1 MFPSNGITRFF
12 IGRLERFLKNP
23 LASVFYLLS
32 SLNTAH
38 PAGPIAHQELCHIL
52 AYYRSEYIRLRT
64 DLISGLPPESVSE
77 VHSKLNTRLY
87 VYCLLY
93 IVEICLMKVGNSDA
107 EYLLEHLD
115 QHFLA
120 MMKEDRDSSIS
131 SFVYMILIGILT
143 VENGLHPFITN
154 QDSCEVESK
163 HLLIG
168 LGTNSILV

>member
-1 MFPSNGITRFF
+1 
-12 IGRLERFLKNP
+12 
-23 LASVFYLLS
+23 
-32 SLNTAH
+32 
-38 PAGPIAHQELCHIL
+38 
-52 AYYRSEYIRLRT
+52 
-64 DLISGLPPESVSE
+64 
-77 VHSKLNTRLY
+77 
-87 VYCLLY
+87 
-93 IVEICLMKVGNSDA
+93 MKVGISDA

-154 QDSCEVESK
+154 QDSCGVESK

>member
-1 MFPSNGITRFF
+1 MSPSNGITRFF

-32 SLNTAH
+32 SLNTTH

-64 DLISGLPPESVSE
+64 DLLSGLPPESVSE
-77 VHSKLNTRLY
+77 VHSKLNTRLC

-93 IVEICLMKVGNSDA
+93 IVEICLMKVGISDS

-120 MMKEDRDSSIS
+120 MMKEDGDVSVSSL
-131 SFVYMILIGILT
+131 VYMVLIGILT
-143 VENGLHPFITN
+143 VENGLRPFITTE
-154 QDSCEVESK
+154 DSCEVEDK
-163 HLLIG
+163 HFLLG
-168 LGTNSILV
+168 LRTNTTLV